1 MKITKR
7 QLRRI
12 INEALTDPPP
22 GQLEPEW
29 FRSMKDAEDVAV
41 GMVFG
46 DGSQKL
52 GYELPWE
59 VRIVSIDGEY
69 ALYAMTDGRDR
80 FDGEGREVAA
90 LSRGGSIRYGRQ
102 IG

>member
-1 MKITKR
+1 MKITR
-7 QLRRI
+7 QQLRRI

-52 GYELPWE
+52 GNELPWE

-80 FDGEGREVAA
+80 YDGEGREVAA